1 MSNTTKPVA
10 LDETLQKLVDATL
23 SNNVGQRE
31 MRDLLSAQ
39 NELLNGISEKIGNAS
54 GEASSEVYYV
64 PLSCT
69 VTTADDVTTYAY
81 ELDGITFDD
90 IVSAY
95 NEGKHVVLK
104 IPYGEQVFF
113 APMVTYSNKE
123 LSTRVMQKLFFFSP
137 NNPEGAEGLYMFTHN
152 RYTSDGSTSL
162 TIALSKTGVA
172 ASGVSCSV
180 TVGGTTYSNLSEA
193 LNALAA
199 AVG

>member
-1 MSNTTKPVA
+1 MSDVTKAVIT
-10 LDETLQKLVDATL
+10 DETAREILQEMQVANAT
-23 SNNVGQRE
+23 SRE
-31 MRDLLSAQ
+31 ARNLMSEQAAAMR
-39 NELLNGISEKIGNAS
+39 NIYEKMGNAS
-54 GEASSEVYYV
+54 GEAVSEVYYV

-69 VTTADDVTTYAY
+69 ATTADDVTTYAY

-152 RYTSDGSTSL
+152 RYTSDGSTSQ